1 MTIREINHIA
11 LHVADV
17 EKSVA
22 FFGEVLGLKRIAR
35 PQMNVPGAWFRIGNT
50 QQLHLI
56 GGRVQP
62 VHSAIRGD
70 HFTMEVDDIA
80 AWEVQLRGFGV
91 ECVVW
96 PRPDDATS
104 IFLKDPD
111 GHVVELLARATQ
123 ASEEDG
129 EMTGLPAGT

>member
-1 MTIREINHIA
+1 MTIREINHVA
-11 LHVADV
+11 LHVVDV

-35 PQMNVPGAWFRIGNT
+35 PQMNVPGAWFRIGAT

-62 VHSAIRGD
+62 VDSAIRGD
-70 HFTMEVDDIA
+70 HVAMEVDDVA

-91 ECVVW
+91 ECAVW
-96 PRPDDATS
+96 PRPDGATS
-104 IFLKDPD
+104 IFVKDPS
-111 GHVVELLARATQ
+111 GHVVELLAWAAQ
-123 ASEEDG
+123 ASEEQG
-129 EMTGLPAGT
+129 R